1 MIWFVFWIIVYL
13 LPIIIL
19 TIWQM
24 RVHDLER
31 YPVNNRSSPTLPL
44 VFTTLATFVGG
55 ASLLA

>member
-19 TIWQM
+19 TIWHM
-24 RVHDLER
+24 RAHDLER
-31 YPVNNRSSPTLPL
+31 YPVNNRSSPTLPP